1 MAKGRKPKTR
11 NETVKTNEPVE
22 TQDERFERER
32 REALERKNQE
42 QIDQRRKDSD
52 GKPIV

>member
-1 MAKGRKPKTR
+1 MAKGRKPKPR
-11 NETVKTNEPVE
+11 GETVEANEPLE

-32 REALERKNQE
+32 REALERHKQE
-42 QIDQRRKDSD
+42 QIDLRRKDSD

>member
-1 MAKGRKPKTR
+1 MAKGRKPKAR
-11 NETVKTNEPVE
+11 DESVEANEPAE
-22 TQDERFERER
+22 TQDERLERER
-32 REALERKNQE
+32 REALERHKQE

>member
-11 NETVKTNEPVE
+11 NDTVETNKPVE

-32 REALERKNQE
+32 REALERNKQE
-42 QIDQRRKDSD
+42 QIEQRRKDSD